1 MKYLLDTNV
10 VSELRKAGQ
19 GKADG
24 NVVNWHSDRDPAD
37 FAISVVTLMEIELGV
52 ARMERRDEAQGGLLR
67 RWFEE
72 QVIPQFA
79 GTTLP
84 ITDEIARHCAL
95 LHIPDPRPE
104 RDAWIAATAQIHGL
118 TLVTRNKSDFSGT
131 GVEIVN
137 PWQ

>member
-24 NVVNWHSDRDPAD
+24 NVVNWHSNRDPAD

-52 ARMERRDEAQGGLLR
+52 TRMERRDEAQGGLLR

-72 QVIPQFA
+72 RVIPQFA

-118 TLVTRNKSDFSGT
+118 TLVTRNERDFSGT